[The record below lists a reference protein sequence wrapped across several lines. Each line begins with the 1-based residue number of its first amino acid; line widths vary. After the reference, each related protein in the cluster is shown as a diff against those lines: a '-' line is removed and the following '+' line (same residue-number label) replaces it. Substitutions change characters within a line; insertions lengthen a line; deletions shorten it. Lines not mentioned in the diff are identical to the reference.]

1 MSDKPAPVNRAFQ
14 RRLATGTNSTLVT
27 FLTVAIVAVLYLL
40 IEPYRLRIDLSASQE
55 STLMEDTRNKL
66 RLLEQGAGGTEGADQ
81 VVRITAFS
89 AQEGKKEAY
98 FKNRQLQDL
107 VSEIDYASPTV
118 EARFV
123 DFDRERLTAEELG
136 VTEYGTV
143 VIQRPLPDGKVQRV
157 DLRDRELFRSVGKG
171 ADRTIEFM
179 GESAINRAFSQLM
192 ADTSRVVYALVGHGE
207 LDPENPDID
216 GLSEL
221 KKALSQE
228 NYLLKRLDLVR
239 DNGQGGSGTATGV
252 PRVPEDAAAVII
264 ARPRVPIPAV
274 EQDLL
279 LAYLSGGGPLLISV
293 EPGGLVPEVL
303 GRLGVAVPEGRVLDR
318 LLVFPFPDRPVPRYK
333 PHPITQTLSDALL
346 VTVVAGAAPVQ
357 AAVPPREGIRSMTLL
372 ETSRDGWIERGG
384 PMEGANALYQ
394 PGIDAPGPAA
404 MAVALEIGQDSGLV
418 RRGLGRIIVLGDSD
432 MIGNG
437 LLLEGPGNLSFAVNA
452 LRWLVGDDGRLSV
465 SGRPAQS
472 RKLALTA
479 EDRERIGWV
488 AIGIGPMVAMLLGAG
503 MWVSRRGR

>member
-1 MSDKPAPVNRAFQ
+1 
-14 RRLATGTNSTLVT
+14 
-27 FLTVAIVAVLYLL
+27 
-40 IEPYRLRIDLSASQE
+40 
-55 STLMEDTRNKL
+55 MEDTRNKL
-66 RLLEQGAGGTEGADQ
+66 RLLEQGAGAPGAGAGAGAGAEGGEAAA
-81 VVRITAFS
+81 VRITAFS

-107 VSEIDYASPTV
+107 ITELDYASPTV

-143 VIQRPLPDGKVQRV
+143 VIQRGEGAGAQRV

-192 ADTSRVVYALVGHGE
+192 ADTSRAVYALVGHGE
-207 LDPENPDID
+207 MDPESPDLD

-221 KKALSQE
+221 RKALMQE
-228 NYLLKRLDLVR
+228 NYQLKRLDLVR
-239 DNGQGGSGTATGV
+239 DSRERGGV
-252 PRVPEDAAAVII
+252 PRVPEDAAAVIV
-264 ARPRVPIPAV
+264 ARPRVPIPAI

-279 LAYLSGGGPLLISV
+279 LAYMAGGGPLLVAV
-293 EPGGLVPEVL
+293 EPSGVVPEVL
-303 GRLGVAVPEGRVLDR
+303 GRLGVAIPEGRVLDK
-318 LLVFPFPDRPVPRYK
+318 LLVFPFPDRPVPRYR

-346 VTVVAGAAPVQ
+346 VTVVAGVAPVQ
-357 AAVPPREGIRSMTLL
+357 ASVPPREGVRSAALL

-384 PMEGANALYQ
+384 PADGASAVYQ
-394 PGIDAPGPAA
+394 PGIDAAGPAA
-404 MAVALEIGQDSGLV
+404 MAVALEVGKDSGLV
-418 RRGLGRIIVLGDSD
+418 RQRVARVLVLGDSD
-432 MIGNG
+432 MLGNG
-437 LLLEGPGNLSFAVNA
+437 LLPEGPGNLSFAVNA

-488 AIGIGPMVAMLLGAG
+488 AVGIGPMVAVLLGAAV
-503 MWVSRRGR
+503 WSSRRGR